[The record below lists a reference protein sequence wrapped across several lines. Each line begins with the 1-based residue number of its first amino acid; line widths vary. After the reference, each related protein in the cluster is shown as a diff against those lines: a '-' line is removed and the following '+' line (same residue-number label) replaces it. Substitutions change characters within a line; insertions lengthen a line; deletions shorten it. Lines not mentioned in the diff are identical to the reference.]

1 MQSMRR
7 RLFSKISG
15 KPTELDILR
24 YVEHLI
30 DSNPI
35 RR

>member
-7 RLFSKISG
+7 RFFLQISG
-15 KPTELDILR
+15 KPTELDILC
-24 YVEHLI
+24 YVEYLMA
-30 DSNPI
+30 SNPI